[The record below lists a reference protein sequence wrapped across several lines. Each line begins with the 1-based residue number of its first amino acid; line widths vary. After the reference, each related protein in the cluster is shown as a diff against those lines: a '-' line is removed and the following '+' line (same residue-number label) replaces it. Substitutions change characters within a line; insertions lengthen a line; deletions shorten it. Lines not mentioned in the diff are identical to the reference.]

1 VKLRIHYPWTELDP
15 GEGFF
20 IPCLDTAL
28 VREMGL
34 RAALKLKMK
43 NARAIPGIRDEL
55 IGVWF
60 YLPLGASAPSTVS
73 SSDEP
78 HPA

>member
-1 VKLRIHYPWTELDP
+1 VKLRIHYPWTELAR

-20 IPCLDTAL
+20 VPCLDTAL

-34 RAALKLKMK
+34 RAALKMKMK
-43 NARAIPGIRDEL
+43 NARAIPGIRDGL

-60 YLPLGASAPSTVS
+60 YLPLGAPS
-73 SSDEP
+73 
-78 HPA
+78 

>member
-1 VKLRIHYPWTELDP
+1 MQNLLEAAVKLRIHYPWTELNP

-34 RAALKLKMK
+34 REALKLKML
-43 NARAIPGIRDEL
+43 NARAIPGICDEL

-60 YLPLGASAPSTVS
+60 FLPFGASS
-73 SSDEP
+73 
-78 HPA
+78 

>member
-1 VKLRIHYPWTELDP
+1 MGATVKELRIHYPWTELYP

-20 IPCLDTAL
+20 VPCLDTAL
-28 VREMGL
+28 IREMGL
-34 RAALKLKMK
+34 REALKLKML

-60 YLPLGASAPSTVS
+60 FLQLGGS
-73 SSDEP
+73 S
-78 HPA
+78 

>member
-1 VKLRIHYPWTELDP
+1 MQLRIHYPWAELNP

-28 VREMGL
+28 IRELGL
-34 RAALKLKMK
+34 REALKLKML

-60 YLPLGASAPSTVS
+60 YLQLGASASST
-73 SSDEP
+73 
-78 HPA
+78 